1 MKDLLLSRTSAIW
14 ALLVAATLVS
24 WELGH
29 GVGFDDARSA
39 GAAILAVTFVK
50 VRFVVLDFM
59 EIRTAPRWMR
69 AVLETWIVL
78 CAALLIVLFL
88 SGSKQS
94 LVTCPTP

>member
-1 MKDLLLSRTSAIW
+1 MRALWWSRTTAIW
-14 ALLVAATLVS
+14 ALLVIATLVS

-59 EIRTAPRWMR
+59 EIRTAPRWLR
-69 AVLETWIVL
+69 AILEGWIVL
-78 CAALLIVLFL
+78 CAAMLIWLFL
-88 SGSKQS
+88 SSAS
-94 LVTCPTP
+94 